1 MFLFSAN
8 SILFR
13 VNFERNKNML
23 CQLELD
29 VNNKK
34 EILFAK
40 SFFSSIS
47 FVKEVK
53 ILKEKE
59 VTNPV
64 ILKRIKNYETGNS
77 KLIPVSLKSLK
88 ENFANA

>member
-1 MFLFSAN
+1 
-8 SILFR
+8 
-13 VNFERNKNML
+13 ML

-29 VNNKK
+29 VSNKK

-40 SFFSSIS
+40 NFFSSIS
-47 FVKEVK
+47 FVKDFK

-59 VTNPV
+59 ITNPT

-77 KLIPVSLKSLK
+77 KLVPVSLNGLK